1 MKRARTIAE
10 IRAAVAEA
18 RRRGAQKVGLVATMG
33 ALHDGHYSLI
43 DAARRD
49 CDFTVVSIFVNP
61 TQFGPDEDYRRY
73 PRALE
78 ADVAGC
84 QSRGVDAVFTPEV
97 CELYPE
103 GFATTVHVAGLTERL
118 CGAFR
123 PGHFDGVC
131 TVVAKLFN
139 TVGPDVAYFGEKD
152 YQQAIVVR
160 RMVADLD
167 MQVRV
172 EVCPTVREKL
182 GLAMS
187 TRNACLSAEERA
199 QAGALYESL
208 ELARRLIQ
216 EGGRSPAEITQA
228 VRAHLAAKAPLGTID
243 YVEIVDPDSLS
254 NVELAERPVV
264 VAVAVRFPAARLI
277 DNMRVDLP
285 EGGD

>member
-1 MKRARTIAE
+1 
-10 IRAAVAEA
+10 
-18 RRRGAQKVGLVATMG
+18 MG

-61 TQFGPDEDYRRY
+61 TQFGPEEDYRRY

-84 QSRGVDAVFTPEV
+84 ESRGVGAVFTPEV
-97 CELYPE
+97 RELYPE

-118 CGAFR
+118 CGSFR

-139 TVGPDVAYFGEKD
+139 TVGPDVAYFGAKD
-152 YQQAIVVR
+152 YQQAMVVR
-160 RMVADLD
+160 RMVADLN

-228 VRAHLAAKAPLGTID
+228 VRAHLAARAPLGTID

-285 EGGD
+285 VGGD